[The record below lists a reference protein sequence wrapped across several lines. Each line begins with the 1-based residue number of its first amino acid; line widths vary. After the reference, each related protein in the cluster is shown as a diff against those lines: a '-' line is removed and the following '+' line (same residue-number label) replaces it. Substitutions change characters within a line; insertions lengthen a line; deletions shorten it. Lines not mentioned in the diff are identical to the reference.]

1 MRFSYLITPL
11 MLSAF
16 AIAGCASQPDD
27 SVPQSTNTT
36 GVGNPAPNNDPNNPT
51 LTHKGVQE
59 NPNGNGSM
67 GN

>member
-1 MRFSYLITPL
+1 MRLSCAITPL
-11 MLSAF
+11 LLSAF
-16 AIAGCASQPDD
+16 AIVGCANQPDD
-27 SVPQSTNTT
+27 SVPQSTNSV
-36 GVGNPAPNNDPNNPT
+36 GVSNPAPNNDPNNPT